1 MTLAKL
7 LRGVALLYDDPAIT
21 RRALDKAAVAFRQAG
36 NTEEADRLSHELR
49 ERYPNYV
56 SG

>member
-1 MTLAKL
+1 VKVL
-7 LRGVALLYDDPAIT
+7 LCAPA
-21 RRALDKAAVAFRQAG
+21 KAALAFRHAG